1 MINPL
6 SEPEPTYL
14 ILLALYQGPLHGYGI
29 IKAIENVSRG
39 IYVIAPGTFYD
50 VIKNIQK
57 KGWIKTIEIEPGS
70 RRKITCRITDDE
82 KEVLLVEYNKYINLI
97 NMSKIILNEIEK

>member
-6 SEPEPTYL
+6 SEPTYL
-14 ILLALYQGPLHGYGI
+14 IMLALYQGPLHGYGI

-39 IYVIAPGTFYD
+39 IYVIAPGTLYG

-57 KGWIKTIEIEPGS
+57 KGWIQTIEIESGS
-70 RRKITCRITDDE
+70 RRRITYRITDDG
-82 KEVLLVEYNKYINLI
+82 KEALLAEYNKYINLI
-97 NMSKIILNEIEK
+97 HMSKIILHESEE